1 MWHKVYFQDPIYIKF
16 ESKFTFSALFFPAL
30 INLAS
35 MAIEYIP
42 CGFPYFPIP
51 YGCWCGITLPY
62 PPAHEE
68 PIDSFD
74 AKCKTHDICYDQSQ
88 IEVNLIAYISCLK

>member
-1 MWHKVYFQDPIYIKF
+1 M
-16 ESKFTFSALFFPAL
+16 SFPAL

-88 IEVNLIAYISCLK
+88 IEVNLIAYTVLGL